1 MKSPEILEKNKIN
14 ESNDNEIIIDV
25 QMGSEIVE
33 CDDGY
38 FEKLF
43 YSVIDVFAY
52 SKFYDITFNPSEKSN
67 IPYVNFVKNL
77 HSNFKENKECIEVSI
92 GKQLYENLRLIIDE
106 FCVEK
111 FRNFINIRAFVKN
124 REETD
129 EKISEFLNVNNQ
141 SIELIKKEIEK
152 NPEHK
157 NLETIIKNL
166 EKQDPKRF
174 ENLIDFEIN
183 RVELKNIN
191 DDIRFMAGDR
201 SVKPSAMFLEEVK
214 ECSKL
219 QGKGLNKNKFSCV
232 IS

>member
-77 HSNFKENKECIEVSI
+77 HSNFKENKECIEVLI

-111 FRNFINIRAFVKN
+111 FRNFINIRAFGKN

>member
-77 HSNFKENKECIEVSI
+77 HSNFKENKECIEVLI

>member
-52 SKFYDITFNPSEKSN
+52 SKFYDITINPSEKSN

-77 HSNFKENKECIEVSI
+77 HSNFKENKECIEVLI

-214 ECSKL
+214 ECTKL

>member
-77 HSNFKENKECIEVSI
+77 HSNFKENKECIEVLI

-124 REETD
+124 REEAD

-141 SIELIKKEIEK
+141 SIEFIKKEIEK
-152 NPEHK
+152 KPEHE
-157 NLETIIKNL
+157 NLEMIIKNL
-166 EKQDPKRF
+166 QKQDPKRF

-214 ECSKL
+214 ECTKL

>member
-77 HSNFKENKECIEVSI
+77 HSNFKENKECIEVLI

-214 ECSKL
+214 
-219 QGKGLNKNKFSCV
+219 
-232 IS
+232 

>member
-77 HSNFKENKECIEVSI
+77 HSNFKKNKECIEVLI
-92 GKQLYENLRLIIDE
+92 GKQLYDNLRLIIDE
-106 FCVEK
+106 FCAEK
-111 FRNFINIRAFVKN
+111 FRNFINIRAFLKN
-124 REETD
+124 REEAD

-141 SIELIKKEIEK
+141 SIEFIKKEIEK
-152 NPEHK
+152 KPEHE
-157 NLETIIKNL
+157 NLEMIIKNL
-166 EKQDPKRF
+166 QKQDPKRF
-174 ENLIDFEIN
+174 KNLIDFEIN
-183 RVELKNIN
+183 RIELKNIN
-191 DDIRFMAGDR
+191 DDIRFMAGDK
-201 SVKPSAMFLEEVK
+201 SVKPSSMFLEEVK
-214 ECSKL
+214 ECTKL

>member
-77 HSNFKENKECIEVSI
+77 HSNFKENKECIEVLI

-124 REETD
+124 REEAD

-201 SVKPSAMFLEEVK
+201 SIKPSAMFLEEVK